1 MHWLWVGLEPRS
13 LQIAW
18 PLLQRARPL
27 RHLDLSPYNHIIS
40 CCQITTISVCFISAV
55 VFWDFPEM
63 GMSESDAV
71 VSTLVILSASLFSIA
86 FTETSFT
93 FLSSLVGESVVG
105 DG

>member
-1 MHWLWVGLEPRS
+1 
-13 LQIAW
+13 
-18 PLLQRARPL
+18 
-27 RHLDLSPYNHIIS
+27 
-40 CCQITTISVCFISAV
+40 
-55 VFWDFPEM
+55 M